1 MVVEIPS
8 YADTLPS
15 SAAASSRVIFDSA
28 EHECG
33 ASHHIPR
40 VLMAVRA
47 RRDTHTHTHT
57 RAHTHT
63 HTHTH
68 TTRTHTHFLKG
79 RCCCFHRMHVC
90 LYGHLLYIYPLFTSR
105 YKYVGNSL
113 NVVTLIGN

>member
-68 TTRTHTHFLKG
+68 NTDPHTLLKRAVLLLPPNACLSVRTPPI
-79 RCCCFHRMHVC
+79 
-90 LYGHLLYIYPLFTSR
+90 YI
-105 YKYVGNSL
+105 SL
-113 NVVTLIGN
+113 VHIEV